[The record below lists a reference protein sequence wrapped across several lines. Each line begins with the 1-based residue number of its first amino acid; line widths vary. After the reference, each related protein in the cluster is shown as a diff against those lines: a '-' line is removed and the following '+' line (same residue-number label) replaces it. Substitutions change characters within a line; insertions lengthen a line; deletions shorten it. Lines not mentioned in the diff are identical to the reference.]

1 MDVARALML
10 PQVCSVRGG
19 ANYRV
24 DSLLF
29 CYWVVY
35 HSARLVNLIWRKT
48 NHHNALS
55 ANCLLWDNFTRLD
68 HSKHE

>member
-1 MDVARALML
+1 MAIARALRL

-24 DSLLF
+24 DSLF

-35 HSARLVNLIWRKT
+35 HSARLRDLIWRKT
-48 NHHNALS
+48 NPHSVLS
-55 ANCLLWDNFTRLD
+55 ANCMLWGSFTRLD
-68 HSKHE
+68 HSK